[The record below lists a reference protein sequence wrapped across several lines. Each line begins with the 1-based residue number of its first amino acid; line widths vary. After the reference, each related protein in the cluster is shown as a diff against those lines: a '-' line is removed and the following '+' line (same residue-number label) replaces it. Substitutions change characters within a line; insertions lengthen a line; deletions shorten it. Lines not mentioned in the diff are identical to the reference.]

1 MHWPLASMS
10 YAPGRRAEMGTHVIA
25 VINQKGGAGKTTLSM
40 NLAAGLSRRG
50 DTVVIDLDPQGSSR
64 QWASMGTAPFP
75 ATVKQINGNW
85 DARALHQ
92 NYRAYRHMVLD
103 CPPSLESHASLQAL
117 RACDVALIPVLPSP
131 IDLWA
136 SLKLPQEIE
145 EAKKV
150 NPAIKAYLVL
160 NQLEPSSALSA
171 AMQEA
176 LTEFG
181 LPVLN
186 AGIRRRA
193 AYRNAAL
200 EGVSVYQMGGRG
212 TTAVEEVEAVI
223 REVIGT

>member
-1 MHWPLASMS
+1 
-10 YAPGRRAEMGTHVIA
+10 MGTHVIA

-40 NLAAGLSRRG
+40 NLAAGLTRRG

-64 QWASMGTAPFP
+64 QWASMGSAPFP
-75 ATVKQINGNW
+75 ATIKQINGNW
-85 DARALHQ
+85 DARSLHR

-131 IDLWA
+131 VDLWA
-136 SLKLPQEIE
+136 SMKLPEEIE
-145 EAKKV
+145 EARKA
-150 NPAIKAYLVL
+150 NPNIRAFLVL
-160 NQLEPSSALSA
+160 NQLEPRSALSS
-171 AMQEA
+171 AMRDA

-181 LPVLN
+181 VPVLN

-200 EGVSVYQMGGRG
+200 EGLSVYQMGGRG
-212 TTAVEEVEAVI
+212 IHAAEEMEAI
-223 REVIGT
+223 IKEVIET